1 VGLMTT
7 VTVYV
12 ATVTHDATPTEG
24 ELQTVTYD
32 LRAPIGTVVAPPE
45 PPPPDPGPPGV
56 LPTNPTE
63 LKAAYNALPGATMQN
78 AYQRGINQT
87 IAAAKCTQ
95 WRDAVTNAVGSAW
108 VPSPETP
115 AGAARGR
122 RRRHV
127 GCRCGARTAGELH
140 GYALRARDERHEY
153 ESRQP
158 DSRRAGR
165 GERGAKRYTI
175 FLRATR
181 TGSLSA
187 AWCGNSATRKT
198 LSLESGGVDDTYFT
212 PDYYSLWA
220 PLADPLYGAATAVNT
235 YGTGGPRTRIG
246 WWLVDTPGNSR
257 GNSWNFQQ
265 FGRDLLNRHK
275 TLNPHPLTN
284 VTGRRLRMGVN
295 GGFPIAQGGEYNFL
309 YIALG
314 RESKAQNQLINDY
327 LKSLWP
333 DFYEDPRADL
343 AVLLGNSYHEG
354 IDAPIPGGFDP
365 LDVGQAH
372 DMQMGHTGRGLPRLP
387 NCAFYA
393 MAYSGDTIANAQFPL
408 CRLLADMD
416 YRPRGRIVILV
427 GEILNGSNP
436 AQNYYTADFAR
447 TIDPK
452 VHTVLYVITFS
463 DAGSKAAN
471 FPVYDDDFQ
480 ANYAAHAD
488 GVVNLIRGPNSGL
501 DFQYQPRNF
510 GDGSLS
516 PYPVGENEQ
525 VWSVKHPGVLMY
537 QNEIPLLQGAVDIGL
552 ANGLAATRCRR
563 LKPSVYG
570 IDLSA
575 GAPVSAAVSCTQY
588 NALDNV
594 ISGHALTFD
603 IVKLDGTVN
612 AGFSSGTAI
621 ATVSSG
627 GVVTRVAAG
636 HVMLRIHSDDG
647 ATTFVDVLCS

>member
-1 VGLMTT
+1 VGGDGGTSVVDVGLELPASYMDTLFAL
-7 VTVYV
+7 VTNDTSTNL
-12 ATVTHDATPTEG
+12 ANPTAG
-24 ELQTVTYD
+24 APAGVNAGQTIYD
-32 LRAPIGTVVAPPE
+32 LFASHAHGLFIGGMV
-45 PPPPDPGPPGV
+45 
-56 LPTNPTE
+56 
-63 LKAAYNALPGATMQN
+63 
-78 AYQRGINQT
+78 
-87 IAAAKCTQ
+87 
-95 WRDAVTNAVGSAW
+95 
-108 VPSPETP
+108 
-115 AGAARGR
+115 
-122 RRRHV
+122 
-127 GCRCGARTAGELH
+127 
-140 GYALRARDERHEY
+140 
-153 ESRQP
+153 RQ
-158 DSRRAGR
+158 
-165 GERGAKRYTI
+165 
-175 FLRATR
+175 L
-181 TGSLSA
+181 
-187 AWCGNSATRKT
+187 GNTKT